1 MALSD
6 TAIRSAKPRE
16 KPYKLGDDGGLFLL
30 VTPTGGKLWKQKF
43 RYGRKEGQ
51 LALGAYPA
59 VTLAMA
65 RARRDA
71 AREQLAKGL
80 NPAQVKRREEARAS
94 LSAAVTFDGVA
105 GEFIAKRKREGLSP
119 ATITTYEHF
128 RRSLAPSIGALPV
141 AEIEPHE
148 LLAALQKIEK
158 RGKLETASRSREFA
172 GRVFRYAIATTR
184 ASRDIAA
191 DLRGALQAPT
201 VKGFAAIV
209 EPKRVGELLRA
220 IDGYTGEPST
230 KLAMKLAPI
239 LFQRPGEIA
248 GMRWDELDLDAAV
261 WRVPAG
267 RKKERREHHVPL
279 PRQAVE
285 ILREAQA
292 IHPGGPLVFPGART
306 VDRPIS
312 DNTLNAGL
320 RRLGYSGEV
329 HVTHGWRKT
338 ASTLLNESGKWSPD
352 AIERALAH
360 KDTSVRGIYNIGSF
374 WAERV
379 EMAQWWA
386 DYLDTLR
393 SGAEIVP
400 FRKGA

>member
-1 MALSD
+1 
-6 TAIRSAKPRE
+6 
-16 KPYKLGDDGGLFLL
+16 
-30 VTPTGGKLWKQKF
+30 
-43 RYGRKEGQ
+43 
-51 LALGAYPA
+51 
-59 VTLAMA
+59 
-65 RARRDA
+65 
-71 AREQLAKGL
+71 
-80 NPAQVKRREEARAS
+80 
-94 LSAAVTFDGVA
+94 
-105 GEFIAKRKREGLSP
+105 
-119 ATITTYEHF
+119 
-128 RRSLAPSIGALPV
+128 
-141 AEIEPHE
+141 
-148 LLAALQKIEK
+148 
-158 RGKLETASRSREFA
+158 
-172 GRVFRYAIATTR
+172 
-184 ASRDIAA
+184 
-191 DLRGALQAPT
+191 
-201 VKGFAAIV
+201 
-209 EPKRVGELLRA
+209 
-220 IDGYTGEPST
+220 
-230 KLAMKLAPI
+230 MKLAPI

-393 SGAEIVP
+393 IGAEIVP

>member
-1 MALSD
+1 MALTD
-6 TAIRSAKPRE
+6 TAIRTAKPRAT
-16 KPYKLGDDGGLFLL
+16 PYKMGDDGGLFLL
-30 VTPTGGKLWKQKF
+30 VTPTGGRLWKQKF
-43 RYGRKEGQ
+43 RYGGKEGQ
-51 LALGAYPA
+51 LAFGAYPA

-65 RARRDA
+65 RGKRDA

-80 NPAQVKRREEARAS
+80 NPAQVKRRQEARAS
-94 LSAAVTFDGVA
+94 LSAAATFDGVA
-105 GEFIAKRKREGLSP
+105 AEFIAKRQREGLSP
-119 ATITTYEHF
+119 ATITTYQVF
-128 RRSLAPSIGALPV
+128 RRALAPSIGHLPI

-191 DLRGALQAPT
+191 DLRGALQAPI

-209 EPKRVGELLRA
+209 EPARVGELLRA
-220 IDGYTGEPST
+220 IDGYRGEPST
-230 KLAMKLAPI
+230 RLAMKLAPI

-248 GMRWDELDLDAAV
+248 GLRWDELDLDAAV
-261 WRVPAG
+261 WRVPAR

-292 IHPGGPLVFPGART
+292 IHPGGPWVFPGART

-338 ASTLLNESGKWSPD
+338 ASSLLNESGKWSPD

-360 KDTSVRGIYNIGSF
+360 KDTSIRGIYNIGSF

-379 EMAQWWA
+379 EMAKWWA
-386 DYLDTLR
+386 DYLDSLR